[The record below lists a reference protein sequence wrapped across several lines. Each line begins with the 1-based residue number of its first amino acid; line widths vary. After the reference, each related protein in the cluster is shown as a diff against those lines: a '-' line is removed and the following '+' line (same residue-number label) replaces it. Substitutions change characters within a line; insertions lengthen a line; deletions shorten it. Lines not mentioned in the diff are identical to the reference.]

1 VEWCGVPRFVF
12 SDFPLGN
19 PMGRPFD
26 AAMQREVLALGLDL
40 LATATAA
47 RTTVVNPHVWREDQT
62 WKDRVLTKAQPFL
75 SEDATEKWLKR
86 KQAYRDVRATGSV

>member
-1 VEWCGVPRFVF
+1 VCGVPRFVF

-19 PMGRPFD
+19 PTGRPFD

-40 LATATAA
+40 LATATSP
-47 RTTVVNPHVWREDQT
+47 RTTVVNPHAWSEDQT

-86 KQAYRDVRATGSV
+86 KQAYRDGRTTGSV